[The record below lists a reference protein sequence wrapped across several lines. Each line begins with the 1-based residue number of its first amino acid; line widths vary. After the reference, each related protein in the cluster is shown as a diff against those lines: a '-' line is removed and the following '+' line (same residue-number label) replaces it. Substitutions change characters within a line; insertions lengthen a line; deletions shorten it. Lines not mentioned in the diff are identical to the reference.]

1 MTNCSVKNHSS
12 SSSSSNLP
20 SSSPTIT
27 SASKTGTRSFLPHSL
42 LVSCRAGDGG
52 GLRQSFHLEIYSE
65 QDILFANITDV
76 PRFRLFPSSSSSGFT
91 STSSSSLSSSS
102 SSPSS
107 SVVQTTSSLSSSLP
121 DSSSMAENS
130 VESSSSLS
138 DSQSLSPS
146 STSSLPPDD
155 SSSIYFVIPSLPSE
169 SKFTLHIFATN
180 SRGRSPGT
188 IIAAP
193 SFTLSE
199 KQTRGM
205 CLCTF

>member
-1 MTNCSVKNHSS
+1 MTTALK
-12 SSSSSNLP
+12 
-20 SSSPTIT
+20 
-27 SASKTGTRSFLPHSL
+27 AGTRSFLPHSL

-65 QDILFANITDV
+65 QDILFANISDV

-91 STSSSSLSSSS
+91 STSSSSSSSSSLSS

-130 VESSSSLS
+130 VESSSSSLS

-146 STSSLPPDD
+146 SSTSSLLPDD

-169 SKFTLHIFATN
+169 SKFTLHIFAAN

-188 IIAAP
+188 VIAAP

-205 CLCTF
+205 SLCTF